1 METEITVELLENL
14 EIAKNK
20 LNNLGFIIK
29 EKVLMT
35 DYYFSKLP
43 LDEILNLD
51 YANLIKNSFLVRSV
65 KTDNEEINQIIFKK
79 KILDNSNNVIAEDKI
94 KTNISNL
101 NSTVKL
107 FSEAGLTNYTTLTQ
121 NMTVYS
127 NGEMEFV
134 IQEIDN
140 LGVFIEYEE
149 DDTMKGLTEQEKIN
163 TMLNNLKSLRLE
175 IGNDYSCK
183 KVYLKLHNNK

>member
-79 KILDNSNNVIAEDKI
+79 KILDNCNNVIAEDKI

>member
-149 DDTMKGLTEQEKIN
+149 DNTMKGLTEQEKIN
-163 TMLNNLKSLRLE
+163 TMLNDLKSLRLE

>member
-149 DDTMKGLTEQEKIN
+149 DNTMKGLTEQEKIN

>member
-29 EKVLMT
+29 EKVIMT

>member
-65 KTDNEEINQIIFKK
+65 KADNEEINQIIFKK

>member
-29 EKVLMT
+29 ERVLMT
-35 DYYFSKLP
+35 DHYFSKLP